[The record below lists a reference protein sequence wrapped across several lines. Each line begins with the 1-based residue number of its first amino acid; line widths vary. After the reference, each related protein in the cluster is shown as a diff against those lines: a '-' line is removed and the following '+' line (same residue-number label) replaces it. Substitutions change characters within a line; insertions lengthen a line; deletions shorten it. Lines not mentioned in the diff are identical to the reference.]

1 MSDTGE
7 IQRGGGNGNGNG
19 SFRKFTDAVIVALTI
34 AAITSGVSAYV
45 KGEVTSAQLAA
56 QEKRV
61 DGIVNDIKG
70 MRAELLL
77 EMRETRAAVERK
89 R

>member
-1 MSDTGE
+1 MADTGD
-7 IQRGGGNGNGNG
+7 IHRNGNNGNG
-19 SFRKFTDAVIVALTI
+19 SFRKFTDTIVVTLTS
-34 AAITSGVSAYV
+34 AAIMAAVGAYV

-70 MRAELLL
+70 MRAELLQ
-77 EMRETRAAVERK
+77 EMRETRAVVERK